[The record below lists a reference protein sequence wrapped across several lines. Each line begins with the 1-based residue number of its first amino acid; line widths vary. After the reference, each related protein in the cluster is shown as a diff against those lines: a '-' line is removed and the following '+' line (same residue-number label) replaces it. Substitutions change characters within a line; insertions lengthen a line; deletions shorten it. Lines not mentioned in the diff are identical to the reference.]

1 MAREISFHTEFYFLL
16 FFCHTEIMILLFH
29 TEIAEIAEIFF
40 ALISCRMA
48 GRSPFLPFPLF
59 LRDKNNPILRDK
71 KICEICEICVR
82 LKLYICVK

>member
-40 ALISCRMA
+40 ALILMSIDHHAAWLGEAHFCHFRYFC
-48 GRSPFLPFPLF
+48 GT
-59 LRDKNNPILRDK
+59 
-71 KICEICEICVR
+71 
-82 LKLYICVK
+82 